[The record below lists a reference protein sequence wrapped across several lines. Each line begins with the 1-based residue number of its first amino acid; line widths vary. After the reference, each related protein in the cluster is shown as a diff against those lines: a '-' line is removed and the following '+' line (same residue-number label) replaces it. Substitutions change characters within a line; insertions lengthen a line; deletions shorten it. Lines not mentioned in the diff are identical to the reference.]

1 MMIANKQA
9 LVQEDGGDFIAGQGV
24 SEGLKSDR
32 GIGVSGKTEVSAK
45 AFRRR
50 FTAEYKLMEAAT
62 TLSTDI
68 GIQSACASLSIPRS
82 G

>member
-1 MMIANKQA
+1 MMIANKQV

-32 GIGVSGKTEVSAK
+32 GLGVFKETEVSVK

-50 FTAEYKLMEAAT
+50 FIANT
-62 TLSTDI
+62 
-68 GIQSACASLSIPRS
+68 S
-82 G
+82 GTF

>member
-24 SEGLKSDR
+24 SQGLKSDR
-32 GIGVSGKTEVSAK
+32 GIGVSGETEVSAK

-50 FTAEYKLMEAAT
+50 FTAEYK
-62 TLSTDI
+62 
-68 GIQSACASLSIPRS
+68 SLLRKSFVMK
-82 G
+82 